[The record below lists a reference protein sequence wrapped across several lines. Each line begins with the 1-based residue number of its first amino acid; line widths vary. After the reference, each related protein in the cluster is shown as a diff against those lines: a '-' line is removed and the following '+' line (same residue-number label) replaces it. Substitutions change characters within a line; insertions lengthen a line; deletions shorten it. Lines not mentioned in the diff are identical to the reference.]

1 MLVSVWN
8 LKYRFKSCVFSRKIR
23 EHTWSILMWEKWQ
36 LWRGESANIQGP
48 VPSDTVTEIGQ
59 IITYF
64 LEDSEESYCSV
75 LSTEYGM
82 KSVYLCT
89 LFELTRISTCK
100 SNLWTFQY
108 IKCTM
113 LRNCW
118 KQSHIHSKLFVARK
132 CQ

>member
-1 MLVSVWN
+1 MVHTYVG
-8 LKYRFKSCVFSRKIR
+8 KVTTVKRR
-23 EHTWSILMWEKWQ
+23 E
-36 LWRGESANIQGP
+36 RANIQGP

-100 SNLWTFQY
+100 SNL
-108 IKCTM
+108 
-113 LRNCW
+113 
-118 KQSHIHSKLFVARK
+118 
-132 CQ
+132 

>member
-1 MLVSVWN
+1 MSVWN
-8 LKYRFKSCVFSRKIR
+8 LKYRFKSCVFSRKNR
-23 EHTWSILMWEKWQ
+23 EHTGSILMWEKWQ
-36 LWRGESANIQGP
+36 LWR
-48 VPSDTVTEIGQ
+48 
-59 IITYF
+59 
-64 LEDSEESYCSV
+64 EESVPICRGQFPLTQLLKLVRSSHILWRIV
-75 LSTEYGM
+75 KSHTAQLSTEYGM